1 MTNCGEEDTLVNV
14 EPGMLLATDLR
25 LRIDELV
32 EEAIE
37 EVLVLFFDSADEDQR
52 KRVCVSFGPNRKD
65 GALFRKVVFLDKDPK
80 AEVVLVEEDG
90 ELIIRKQ
97 FTMS

>member
-1 MTNCGEEDTLVNV
+1 MNCDEKDTLVNV
-14 EPGMLLATDLR
+14 EPGMLLAMDLR

-37 EVLVLFFDSADEDQR
+37 EVLVLFFDSADDEQR
-52 KRVCVSFGPNRKD
+52 KRVCVSFGPNKKD
-65 GALFRKVVFLDKDPK
+65 GVLFRKVVFLDKDPK
-80 AEVVLVEEDG
+80 AEVILVEEDD